1 MFLNSAKK
9 HLGIRSSVNSKR
21 KKRRR
26 FRYCLKWKMRNRNGS
41 LSHFKDINFLLE
53 DLRLIEKGRRSRV
66 KSDKPIFTSQT
77 NLDKSDILLH
87 VVKYE

>member
-1 MFLNSAKK
+1 
-9 HLGIRSSVNSKR
+9 
-21 KKRRR
+21 
-26 FRYCLKWKMRNRNGS
+26 MRNRNGS
-41 LSHFKDINFLLE
+41 LSHINFLLE

-66 KSDKPIFTSQT
+66 KSDKPISTSQT

>member
-1 MFLNSAKK
+1 
-9 HLGIRSSVNSKR
+9 
-21 KKRRR
+21 
-26 FRYCLKWKMRNRNGS
+26 MRNRNGS

-66 KSDKPIFTSQT
+66 KSDKPISTSQT

-87 VVKYE
+87 VVKSE

>member
-1 MFLNSAKK
+1 
-9 HLGIRSSVNSKR
+9 
-21 KKRRR
+21 
-26 FRYCLKWKMRNRNGS
+26 MRNRNGS
-41 LSHFKDINFLLE
+41 LSPFKDINFLLE

-66 KSDKPIFTSQT
+66 KSDKPISTSQT

>member
-1 MFLNSAKK
+1 
-9 HLGIRSSVNSKR
+9 
-21 KKRRR
+21 
-26 FRYCLKWKMRNRNGS
+26 MRNSNGS

-66 KSDKPIFTSQT
+66 KSDKPISTSQT